1 MKYLSINSRSRQIA
15 SQSCIAAALPDH
27 QRQTYACVRVGGS
40 VWVCAAAWEAS
51 DSLIRQIRRIYLE
64 IRKVIA
70 KGRRRTSAVE
80 LAAKRPVNWVHC
92 GHKNVIAASATVC
105 VSPSACACV
114 CVRVC
119 GAVHTTWPG
128 KSERVFFRPYC
139 VVIAGKSAFP
149 GNWENQVQLTT
160 QVLLQVPPMS
170 SK

>member
-64 IRKVIA
+64 ICKVIA

-105 VSPSACACV
+105 VSPSACACA

-128 KSERVFFRPYC
+128 KSERVFF
-139 VVIAGKSAFP
+139 SAILCCHS
-149 GNWENQVQLTT
+149 WKKCISRQLGESSAADHPSFTSS
-160 QVLLQVPPMS
+160 PPNVE
-170 SK
+170 